1 MSSVTG
7 NPSKRHASKII
18 GLQFGMM
25 SPEEVLKMSV
35 VPITTRDTYA
45 GGKPVVGGLFDPRMG
60 VLDPGLVCPTDGL
73 DCMETPG
80 YFGHIDLAR
89 PVYYLQYLSTIIKI
103 LRATC
108 FKCGSLLCNFEKL
121 ENELP
126 NDSRERFEAIFK
138 IASKSKRCG
147 EHNED
152 GCGFAQPDK
161 IFKEEG
167 EVASVIAEWAPQNE
181 EQEKTEKKLSVEEV
195 YEMLSRITDEDVEA
209 MGFSAMWS
217 RPEWMICR
225 ALPVPPPAVRP
236 SVKQDNQQRSEDDL
250 SHFLTNI
257 FKANST
263 LASKIAAN
271 APQDIIDSW
280 TRLVQYFVGVM
291 ANNKMPKVPTATQR
305 TGRPLKSIEER
316 LGGKTGRI
324 RGNLM
329 GKRVDQSARSV
340 ITPDPNLGI
349 AEIGVPLAIAKNI
362 TFPQVVNERNVGYL
376 TKIVVRGPDVY
387 PGAVRLERQNGDI
400 ITLRHADRNSLALEP
415 GDTVHRHL
423 LNGDYILF
431 NRQPTLHRM
440 SMMAHRV
447 RVLMKGDTFR
457 MNLADTKP
465 YNADFDGDEMNLHGP
480 QSDESVAELA
490 YLAAVPHHIISPAD
504 NKPIIGIFQDSLL
517 GSYQLTRDSV
527 SFSRE
532 KAMNLLCL
540 YPKLDVNT
548 LQDNKTYNG
557 RDLVSRILPPLSLNS
572 KFGDS
577 NVLIRRGVMETGQLN
592 KSVLGASSK
601 GLLHTIHNDY
611 GGMMAS
617 DFIDGLQ
624 TLVTRYMKES
634 AFSVGISDLVADQ
647 QTQEKITAAITEKE
661 NQVNQLIKQLQT
673 GAFRNQTGQTNK
685 EEFEVLVN
693 GILSRAAEQAGKIGQ
708 NTLSEQNRFIIMATR
723 ASSKGSSLNIAQMVS
738 CLGQQNVDGKRIPY
752 GYDDRTLPHFPRY
765 DDSPEARGF
774 VRSSFINGLSP
785 TELFFHAMGGRV
797 GLIDTAVRTSQ
808 TGYIQRRLIKSLEDA
823 QQLYDGTVRNAM
835 GKVIQF
841 KYGGDGVNTTHIES
855 YSFPIL
861 EMSTAELTAHASLV
875 GEIYKGILNDKAS
888 QRMMEQEVEGK
899 AVTGELMDR
908 LLGSRPSIL
917 KNVFQNMSSNTVH
930 LPTNFRR
937 LINSVGAQL
946 FINKDSVSDI
956 TPVECWKITSQTIES
971 LKRTYSS
978 PSPLYEIAFIFFTSP
993 ANLIVKNRFSRAAVI
1008 ALMDRIKLSFS
1019 KAQVDPG
1026 EAVGIVAAQ
1035 SIGEPTTQ
1043 LTLNTFHFAGVA
1055 SKSNATRGVPRM
1067 EELLMLSEEPKK
1079 PSLAVAL
1086 LPGDREDRMRAQE
1099 LQHYLGYTVLGD
1111 LVTVAEIYFDP
1122 LEDVSVLPEDQTI
1135 IEQYREFDSLIED
1148 CVTQRAGKEKS
1159 KWLIRLQMDR
1169 NAMLDRKIPMEE
1181 VAVAIKAVY
1190 KDDVDCVYS
1199 DYNADNLVFRI
1210 RVQDSLAKFKAM
1222 KAGCPHPLDQ
1232 TDEIY
1237 ALKKLQDAMLNN
1249 TILRGVRGIT
1259 NAALRKI
1266 PTAMT
1271 LVNGEYKQQEQW
1283 VLDTTGTN
1291 LQDVL
1296 ALPYVD
1302 ADNTTSNDIQEV
1314 LKVLGV
1320 EAARQ
1325 TLMNEI
1331 WEVLDYG
1338 GTYVNH
1344 HHLDLLCDRMAIKP
1358 ELVSVFRHG
1367 INNDDIGPIA
1377 RASFEETPEM
1387 FLRAARHG
1395 QLDPVT
1401 GVSANVM
1408 LGQRVPVGTGSFQ
1421 VLMNAKRVREA
1432 QPSKRR
1438 RDAGDKP
1445 DISAMFQSKV
1455 HTSGCHPDDL
1465 SIADAVVQGTGVEA
1479 GAVPDDYDIGI

>member
-18 GLQFGMM
+18 GVQFGMM

-60 VLDPGLVCPTDGL
+60 VLEPGLVCPTDGL

-89 PVYYLQYLSTIIKI
+89 PVYFLQYYDTIIKI
-103 LRATC
+103 LRSTC
-108 FKCGSLLCNFEKL
+108 FKCGSLLCDFKKL
-121 ENELP
+121 EQELP
-126 NDSRERFEAIFK
+126 KDNRERWDAIFK

-152 GCGFAQPDK
+152 GCGFIQPTK
-161 IFKEEG
+161 IATDRDEIAKIVATWAASEDG
-167 EVASVIAEWAPQNE
+167 EKV
-181 EQEKTEKKLSVEEV
+181 EKPLTCEEV

-225 ALPVPPPAVRP
+225 SLPVPPPAVRP
-236 SVKQDNQQRSEDDL
+236 SVKQDAGQRSEDDL

-263 LASKIAAN
+263 LAAKIAAN

-291 ANNKMPKVPTATQR
+291 ANNKMPRVPVATQR

-362 TFPQVVNERNVGYL
+362 TFPQVVNERNLGYL
-376 TKIVVRGPDVY
+376 TKIVIRGPDVY

-400 ITLRHADRNSLALEP
+400 ISLRHADRNSLALEP

-440 SMMAHRV
+440 SMMAHKV
-447 RVLMKGDTFR
+447 RVMFKGDTFR

-480 QSDESVAELA
+480 QSDESAAELA

-527 SFSRE
+527 KFSRE
-532 KAMNLLCL
+532 DAMNLLCL
-540 YPKLDVNT
+540 YPKLDVGSLAT
-548 LQDNKTYNG
+548 EAEYSGK
-557 RDLVSRILPPLSLNS
+557 DLVSRILPPLSLDAQ
-572 KFGDS
+572 FGDS
-577 NVLIRRGVMETGQLN
+577 KVLIRRGNMETGQLN

-624 TLVTRYMKES
+624 TLVTRYMKQS
-634 AFSVGISDLVADQ
+634 AFSVGISDLVADSE
-647 QTQEKITAAITEKE
+647 TQEKITEAISDKE
-661 NQVNQLIKQLQT
+661 NQVNELIKQLQT
-673 GAFRNQTGQTNK
+673 GSFRNQTGQTNK

-693 GILSRAAEQAGKIGQ
+693 GILGKAAEQAGKIGQ
-708 NTLSEQNRFIIMATR
+708 KTLSEHNRFIIMATR

-752 GYDDRTLPHFPRY
+752 GYDDRTLPHFARY
-765 DDSPEARGF
+765 DDSPAARGF

-808 TGYIQRRLIKSLEDA
+808 TGYIQRRLIKSLEDV
-823 QQLYDGTVRNAM
+823 QQMYDGTVRNAM
-835 GKVIQF
+835 GKIVQF
-841 KYGGDGVNTTHIES
+841 SYGGDGFDTTHIES
-855 YSFPIL
+855 FGLSIIEKSVAEIIAHSSFQAKDY
-861 EMSTAELTAHASLV
+861 EGMLTDAA
-875 GEIYKGILNDKAS
+875 A
-888 QRMMEQEVEGK
+888 QRSMEQEAEAK
-899 AVTGELMDR
+899 EASLSTANY
-908 LLGSRPSIL
+908 LLDGRPWL
-917 KNVFQNMSSNTVH
+917 LQNVFKNQASSKIH
-930 LPTNFRR
+930 LPTNFKR
-937 LINSVGAQL
+937 IIESIAAQF
-946 FINKDSVSDI
+946 FISKDSVSDLTPIECREI
-956 TPVECWKITSQTIES
+956 TEKTNQFFKKAYT
-971 LKRTYSS
+971 S
-978 PSPLYEIAFIFFTSP
+978 PSELYLFTYAFFMTP
-993 ANLIVKNRFSRAAVI
+993 ANLIGKYRLNKSAII
-1008 ALMDRIKLSFS
+1008 ALCDRIQLSFCR
-1019 KAQVDPG
+1019 AQVDPG
-1026 EAVGIVAAQ
+1026 EAVGVVAAQ

-1067 EELLMLSEEPKK
+1067 EELLMLSEKPKK
-1079 PSLAVAL
+1079 PSLEVAL
-1086 LPGDREDRMRAQE
+1086 LPGDREDRTRAQE
-1099 LQHYLGYTVLGD
+1099 LMHYLGYTVLGD
-1111 LVTVAEIYFDP
+1111 LVSVAEIYFDP
-1122 LEDVSVLPEDQTI
+1122 LEDISVLPEDQSV
-1135 IEQYREFDSLIED
+1135 IEQFREFDSIIED
-1148 CVTQRAGKEKS
+1148 CVSKKAGKEKS

-1181 VAVAIKAVY
+1181 VAAAIKAVY
-1190 KDDVDCVYS
+1190 KEDVDCVYS
-1199 DYNADNLVFRI
+1199 DYNDDNLVFRI
-1210 RVQDSLAKFKAM
+1210 RVRATLAKFKSM

-1237 ALKKLQDAMLNN
+1237 ALRNLQDAMLKN
-1249 TILRGVRGIT
+1249 TILRGVRGIS

-1271 LVNGEYKQQEQW
+1271 LVNGEYQQQEQW
-1283 VLDTTGTN
+1283 VIDTTGTN
-1291 LQDVL
+1291 LLDVL
-1296 ALPYVD
+1296 ALPYLD
-1302 ADNTTSNDIQEV
+1302 ANNTTSNDVQEV
-1314 LKVLGV
+1314 LSVLGV

-1325 TLMNEI
+1325 TLVNEI
-1331 WEVLDYG
+1331 FEVLDFG

-1344 HHLDLLCDRMAIKP
+1344 HHLELLCDRMALKP
-1358 ELVSVFRHG
+1358 ELISVFRHG

-1421 VLMNAKRVREA
+1421 VLMNPKRVREA
-1432 QPSKRR
+1432 PPPKRR
-1438 RDAGDKP
+1438 NDGSEKP
-1445 DISAMFQSKV
+1445 DIASMFRSKV
-1455 HTSGCHPDDL
+1455 HTSGCHPDEL
-1465 SIADAVVQGTGVEA
+1465 AIADAVVQGVGVEG